1 MARWAASAALAWMT
15 AAAPTTFELVQ
26 YDDRPPTLF
35 HNATKAWCAQ
45 SSCCDAY
52 TLLHAYATP
61 PVGLPALWAR
71 VKALAD
77 RVDATSAAAVVWLDS
92 DAFFVDR
99 DWCPDFGAANASV
112 SAIFSAD
119 PPPWRKPVNIG
130 FFALKMDAVGR
141 AIARAHW
148 ALWANVSEHWA
159 GFGPAAECGRA
170 DSNWRVCKHGGK
182 WASQA
187 QLVAHVLP
195 RFAGAYATLPR
206 DAQNSNQDNCRG
218 TVKHLDANGWKTE
231 REHGLLERCVADFFT
246 VPTAPPVPAAAGLAA
261 PPGRRIPALTLSYGA
276 RLPFVARMLLAYA
289 RLWPDHPF
297 VFYVPFNASGAFDA
311 PVWGRVNASY
321 DAASLVA
328 VPSPPGIRATMDALL
343 GAAGCADGELIF
355 WAPEDIQPWAVV
367 DARGLAAVAARAR
380 REAAADPAYLGL
392 ALAYSDGM
400 WSGYGRRGA
409 SERVWAFPGAP
420 LLFVD
425 HGEQFAGAP
434 RTAVGTAAVARVA
447 KLPQSNA
454 FVWAPGFWRAELLR
468 AIFLNPRF
476 AKLRDLEK
484 AVGAF
489 FSGGAFAERVVERL
503 ATPVLEFVEVTHRG
517 QVAAAVLDEMRGLG
531 ADVGAEFLPAMAPT
545 STFAAARVGA
555 LKRAY
560 ATRARD
566 ELEAALV
573 VEGTPPLDLARSF
586 GFI

>member
-1 MARWAASAALAWMT
+1 MGDSLMRYQYLSLVDAIERGGNPLGERMRVGTDSVQRLKYGKGRGDVLRGDAFRVWNDFYEKTSKGLHGHEFCDCVRHPFKLYPPPIIENRYYRHPSGLRMTFLGVYGPEHALVGHFWPRSDPT
-15 AAAPTTFELVQ
+15 AQPSPGAPTTGRRE
-26 YDDRPPTLF
+26 
-35 HNATKAWCAQ
+35 N
-45 SSCCDAY
+45 
-52 TLLHAYATP
+52 
-61 PVGLPALWAR
+61 
-71 VKALAD
+71 
-77 RVDATSAAAVVWLDS
+77 SAAFYESTYQKLNRSGMLEPLLSGAFRGAFDRLDWELSWLDAVERLVPRL
-92 DAFFVDR
+92 DPTRRLLRRPGLV
-99 DWCPDFGAANASV
+99 PDFGAANASV

-328 VPSPPGIRATMDALL
+328 APPPPAS
-343 GAAGCADGELIF
+343 
-355 WAPEDIQPWAVV
+355 
-367 DARGLAAVAARAR
+367 AR
-380 REAAADPAYLGL
+380 R
-392 ALAYSDGM
+392 
-400 WSGYGRRGA
+400 
-409 SERVWAFPGAP
+409 
-420 LLFVD
+420 
-425 HGEQFAGAP
+425 
-434 RTAVGTAAVARVA
+434 
-447 KLPQSNA
+447 
-454 FVWAPGFWRAELLR
+454 
-468 AIFLNPRF
+468 
-476 AKLRDLEK
+476 
-484 AVGAF
+484 
-489 FSGGAFAERVVERL
+489 
-503 ATPVLEFVEVTHRG
+503 
-517 QVAAAVLDEMRGLG
+517 
-531 ADVGAEFLPAMAPT
+531 
-545 STFAAARVGA
+545 
-555 LKRAY
+555 
-560 ATRARD
+560 
-566 ELEAALV
+566 
-573 VEGTPPLDLARSF
+573 
-586 GFI
+586 

>member
-141 AIARAHW
+141 AIARALG
-148 ALWANVSEHWA
+148 AL
-159 GFGPAAECGRA
+159 G
-170 DSNWRVCKHGGK
+170 
-182 WASQA
+182 Q
-187 QLVAHVLP
+187 QLEP
-195 RFAGAYATLPR
+195 GQP
-206 DAQNSNQDNCRG
+206 G

-231 REHGLLERCVADFFT
+231 REHGLLERASPIFHRADG
-246 VPTAPPVPAAAGLAA
+246 APVPAAAGLAA

-276 RLPFVARMLLAYA
+276 AAVRRRMLLAYA

-434 RTAVGTAAVARVA
+434 RTASARRRRA
-447 KLPQSNA
+447 SKLPQSNA

-468 AIFLNPRF
+468 AIFLNPASRSS
-476 AKLRDLEK
+476 ATSRRPSARSSRRVRERRRAARD
-484 AVGAF
+484 ARP
-489 FSGGAFAERVVERL
+489 RVR
-503 ATPVLEFVEVTHRG
+503 EVTHRG

-545 STFAAARVGA
+545 STFAARVGA
-555 LKRAY
+555 LKRA
-560 ATRARD
+560 TARD